1 VTHDVTFTC
10 MGCDMRLLAE
20 GVNHEAIRAAR
31 TLLDAIDARLS
42 RFRTDSE
49 LARLNAD
56 PRPTV
61 PASPLLRAA
70 VGAALWAAERT
81 RGLVDPTLLDDLERH
96 GYTGSLAG
104 GPRVA
109 LADALAAAAPRA
121 PASARP
127 DARWRAV
134 RIDNRAGTITRPPG
148 LRLDTGGTTKGLA
161 ADAAAHVLAGARRLV
176 VDCGGDLCVAVGSGA
191 APFEVTVA
199 HPLTGARA
207 ATLRVAGGGVATS
220 GLARRLWSRPDG
232 RPAHHLLDPATG
244 EPAWTGLISATAL
257 APTTL
262 EAEALAKAALLRGP
276 AGARRV
282 LGRRGGVLVND
293 DGAVESVEA
302 RVRRGGVPVRDDG
315 ALGATA

>member
-1 VTHDVTFTC
+1 

-20 GVNHEAIRAAR
+20 GVNDEAVRAAR

-56 PRPTV
+56 PRTTF

-70 VGAALWAAERT
+70 VAAALWAAERT

-96 GYTGSLAG
+96 GDTGSLAG

-109 LADALAAAAPRA
+109 LADALVPAAPRA
-121 PASARP
+121 PASARA

-134 RIDNRAGTITRPPG
+134 RIDNRVGTITRPPG

-176 VDCGGDLCVAVGSGA
+176 VDGGDLCVAVASGA
-191 APFEVTVA
+191 APFEIAVA

-220 GLARRLWSRPDG
+220 GLARRLWRGPDG

-244 EPAWTGLISATAL
+244 EPAWTGLISATAV

-282 LGRRGGVLVND
+282 LRRRGGVLVHD
-293 DGAVESVEA
+293 DGAVEPVEA
-302 RVRRGGVPVRDDG
+302 RVRRQACSTTTTG